1 MKLTDEQLQAINTIE
16 GNVLVHASAGSGK
29 TSAFVARIANLI
41 KKHGVDSKDI
51 LGLTFTKDAAENMR
65 VKLAKVIGSDK
76 AKGVYLTTFHS
87 FSLSMLK
94 RYTSEYANVKIVEP
108 WFENQVAND
117 IVKPRSYN
125 NKDGQDIGVNA
136 GSFLDFVSYQ
146 KSHMVRKGD
155 KVIINEDTPLF
166 AEWERDKLQNG
177 YNTYCTRLENA
188 HKKSFD
194 DMLLDFYYLLLFN
207 DEVREGI
214 KYQYK
219 YVQVD
224 EFQDSSVINLEIL
237 KLISDNNLYVVGD
250 SNQSIYSF
258 ISAEVDNI
266 LKFDEDFEDVKVIN
280 LPHNFRS
287 TSKIISICNDVLVK
301 YRGAE
306 HPYNEFSEQIS
317 GRSIEGEP
325 VRVSVY
331 NNIQHETQDIVD
343 KIEDMMDKD
352 KSLTYNDFAIISRT
366 NNGLLSFENE
376 LSNREIP
383 VIISSGRS
391 FYDRRE
397 IDDLLS
403 YARLYLGEDDDSFR
417 KVANRPNRFIAN
429 TMLRDLEEYAFNNVE
444 TLEESARGDFDA
456 GKHTSGLNRFL
467 YKIEDIRDIKSPR
480 NAEQLLRSIYQ
491 ITGYHSFMESKTMSM
506 SELSDKEESIDSLMI
521 AARGFK
527 SIEQFLTYISIVKE
541 NQRKNDDGVTLTTVH
556 SAKGLEWKI
565 CFVIGVTDNNYPHKM
580 LVNEDKDEELRL
592 LFVAMGRAKDRLFI
606 SLPMYDGLDDVKE
619 VSRFIQ
625 PLFGDKLLQ
634 AKNKVLGGVEKSEFD
649 Y

>member
-1 MKLTDEQLQAINTIE
+1 MKLTDEQLQAVNVKE
-16 GNVLVHASAGSGK
+16 GNVLINASFGSGK
-29 TSAFVARIANLI
+29 TSVFVARIANLI
-41 KKHGVDSKDI
+41 KNHNVDSKDI
-51 LGLTFTKDAAENMR
+51 LGLTFTRNAAENMR
-65 VKLAKVIGSDK
+65 ARLSKVIGKDK
-76 AKGVYLTTFHS
+76 AEKVYLTTFHS
-87 FSLSMLK
+87 FALSMLK
-94 RYTSEYANVKIVEP
+94 RYTSDYTNIKIVEP

-125 NKDGQDIGVNA
+125 NKDGQDLGVNA
-136 GSFLDFVSYQ
+136 GTFLDFVSYQ
-146 KSHMVRKGD
+146 KSRMVRKGD
-155 KVIINEDTPLF
+155 KVIIDHGTPLF

-194 DMLLDFYYLLLFN
+194 DMLLNFYYLLLFN

-219 YVQVD
+219 YIQVD
-224 EFQDSSVINLEIL
+224 EFQDTSLINMEIL
-237 KLISDNNLYVVGD
+237 KLISNNNIYVVGD
-250 SNQSIYSF
+250 INQSITGF
-258 ISAEVDNI
+258 QGAEIGNI
-266 LKFDEDFEDVKVIN
+266 LSFSEEFEDVKTIN
-280 LPHNFRS
+280 LKDNFRS
-287 TSKIISICNDVLVK
+287 TAKIIDICNDLLQ
-301 YRGAE
+301 YRGADS
-306 HPYNEFSEQIS
+306 PLNQFGKQVPA
-317 GRSIEGEP
+317 RSIEGEP

-331 NNIQHETQDIVD
+331 NNIQHETQDVVD

-467 YKIEDIRDIKSPR
+467 YKIDDIRDIESPR

-506 SELSDKEESIDSLMI
+506 SELADKEESIDSLMI
-521 AARGFK
+521 TARGFK

-580 LVNEDKDEELRL
+580 LASEDKDEELRL